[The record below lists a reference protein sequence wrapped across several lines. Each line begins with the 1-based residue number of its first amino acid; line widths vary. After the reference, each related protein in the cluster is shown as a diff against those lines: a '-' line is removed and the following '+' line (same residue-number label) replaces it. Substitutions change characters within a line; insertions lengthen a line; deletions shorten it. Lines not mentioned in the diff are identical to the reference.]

1 MVDRGDFETAPA
13 DDGARVP
20 MKIGEILVRDDS
32 ENVCFGCSPHN
43 PRGLQLRFT
52 RTGDNTVMCR
62 FTAASHLA
70 GAPGVVHG
78 GIQATVLDEVLGVA
92 AHTRFGSEEEP
103 SLVTADFE
111 LHYRRPVPLGEPLVV
126 RGELVRAAGRDLH
139 VVGQIETEAGEAL
152 TLAEARWRRIDGP
165 SESDP

>member
-1 MVDRGDFETAPA
+1 ME
-13 DDGARVP
+13 
-20 MKIGEILVRDDS
+20 IGETFVRDDP

-52 RTGDNTVMCR
+52 RTGDKAVSCR

-78 GIQATVLDEVLGVA
+78 GIQATLLDETLGVA
-92 AHTRFGSEEEP
+92 AHTLFGSEEEA
-103 SLVTADFE
+103 SLVTADFQ

-126 RGELVRAAGRDLH
+126 RAELVRADDRDFHVEGR
-139 VVGQIETEAGEAL
+139 IESEAGEVL
-152 TLAEARWRRIDGP
+152 TLAEARWRRIDGAA
-165 SESDP
+165 